1 MVKMTLIARV
11 TDGLPLAEG
20 LDDGRDLPDS
30 DMYKQQVKSLFKNLS
45 RGHNEASRMSVET
58 GPYVFH
64 YIIEGR
70 VCYLTMCD
78 RSYPKKLAFQYLED
92 LKNEFERVNGPNI
105 ETAARPYAFIKFDT
119 FIQKTKKLYQDT
131 RTQRNIAKL
140 NDELYEVHQIM
151 TRNVQEV
158 LGVGEKL
165 DQVSEMS
172 SRLTSESRI
181 YADKAKDLN
190 RQALIRKW
198 APVAIV
204 LGVVFLLFWVKN
216 KLWLL
221 VKALQEGL
229 ELSFFVFAD
238 GKESS
243 RDHIPSSTMQH
254 LLFAVVLAEV
264 AVILALSFKTP
275 IRKLLIMSLDR
286 AKRGR
291 GPVVV
296 QTVSA
301 TVCVVLVASVYGMM
315 KIQKRWVEEGAMNPT
330 DEVIMSKHLL
340 ESTLMGKSSFA
351 SVGGFLFLGLMIDRL
366 HHYMRELR
374 MRRKTM
380 EAIKKEGSVLEGEK
394 ARASDEVKSLKQE
407 ITALQERQK
416 QLAAEIEAKS
426 KEIRTEET
434 SGIALQKQSEGFLIE
449 FNRLS
454 EENQDLRNQLHTVD
468 SRISR
473 SSIKKNT

>member
-1 MVKMTLIARV
+1 
-11 TDGLPLAEG
+11 
-20 LDDGRDLPDS
+20 
-30 DMYKQQVKSLFKNLS
+30 
-45 RGHNEASRMSVET
+45 
-58 GPYVFH
+58 
-64 YIIEGR
+64 
-70 VCYLTMCD
+70 
-78 RSYPKKLAFQYLED
+78 
-92 LKNEFERVNGPNI
+92 
-105 ETAARPYAFIKFDT
+105 
-119 FIQKTKKLYQDT
+119 
-131 RTQRNIAKL
+131 
-140 NDELYEVHQIM
+140 
-151 TRNVQEV
+151 
-158 LGVGEKL
+158 
-165 DQVSEMS
+165 
-172 SRLTSESRI
+172 
-181 YADKAKDLN
+181 
-190 RQALIRKW
+190 
-198 APVAIV
+198 
-204 LGVVFLLFWVKN
+204 
-216 KLWLL
+216 
-221 VKALQEGL
+221 
-229 ELSFFVFAD
+229 
-238 GKESS
+238 
-243 RDHIPSSTMQH
+243 MQH

-301 TVCVVLVASVYGMM
+301 TVCVVLVASVYSMM

-340 ESTLMGKSSFA
+340 ESTLMGKARSLLLVRS
-351 SVGGFLFLGLMIDRL
+351 DRL

-380 EAIKKEGSVLEGEK
+380 EVIKKEGSVLEGEK

-407 ITALQERQK
+407 IRAFQEMQK

>member
-1 MVKMTLIARV
+1 
-11 TDGLPLAEG
+11 
-20 LDDGRDLPDS
+20 
-30 DMYKQQVKSLFKNLS
+30 
-45 RGHNEASRMSVET
+45 
-58 GPYVFH
+58 
-64 YIIEGR
+64 
-70 VCYLTMCD
+70 
-78 RSYPKKLAFQYLED
+78 
-92 LKNEFERVNGPNI
+92 
-105 ETAARPYAFIKFDT
+105 
-119 FIQKTKKLYQDT
+119 
-131 RTQRNIAKL
+131 
-140 NDELYEVHQIM
+140 
-151 TRNVQEV
+151 
-158 LGVGEKL
+158 
-165 DQVSEMS
+165 
-172 SRLTSESRI
+172 
-181 YADKAKDLN
+181 
-190 RQALIRKW
+190 
-198 APVAIV
+198 
-204 LGVVFLLFWVKN
+204 
-216 KLWLL
+216 
-221 VKALQEGL
+221 
-229 ELSFFVFAD
+229 
-238 GKESS
+238 
-243 RDHIPSSTMQH
+243 MQH

-340 ESTLMGKSSFA
+340 ESTLMG
-351 SVGGFLFLGLMIDRL
+351 GFLFLGLMIDRL

-407 ITALQERQK
+407 ITALQEKQK
-416 QLAAEIEAKS
+416 QLATEIEAKF

>member
-1 MVKMTLIARV
+1 PAYFL
-11 TDGLPLAEG
+11 LL
-20 LDDGRDLPDS
+20 
-30 DMYKQQVKSLFKNLS
+30 
-45 RGHNEASRMSVET
+45 
-58 GPYVFH
+58 
-64 YIIEGR
+64 
-70 VCYLTMCD
+70 
-78 RSYPKKLAFQYLED
+78 
-92 LKNEFERVNGPNI
+92 
-105 ETAARPYAFIKFDT
+105 
-119 FIQKTKKLYQDT
+119 
-131 RTQRNIAKL
+131 
-140 NDELYEVHQIM
+140 
-151 TRNVQEV
+151 
-158 LGVGEKL
+158 
-165 DQVSEMS
+165 
-172 SRLTSESRI
+172 
-181 YADKAKDLN
+181 KDLN
-190 RQALIRKW
+190 
-198 APVAIV
+198 
-204 LGVVFLLFWVKN
+204 F
-216 KLWLL
+216 
-221 VKALQEGL
+221 
-229 ELSFFVFAD
+229 
-238 GKESS
+238 
-243 RDHIPSSTMQH
+243 PSSYLPTARKVLEITSINTMQH

-301 TVCVVLVASVYGMM
+301 TVCVVLVASVYSMM

-340 ESTLMGKSSFA
+340 ESTLMG
-351 SVGGFLFLGLMIDRL
+351 GFLFLGLMIDRL

-380 EAIKKEGSVLEGEK
+380 EVIKKEGSVLEGEK

-407 ITALQERQK
+407 IRAFQEMQK

>member
-1 MVKMTLIARV
+1 
-11 TDGLPLAEG
+11 
-20 LDDGRDLPDS
+20 
-30 DMYKQQVKSLFKNLS
+30 
-45 RGHNEASRMSVET
+45 
-58 GPYVFH
+58 
-64 YIIEGR
+64 
-70 VCYLTMCD
+70 
-78 RSYPKKLAFQYLED
+78 
-92 LKNEFERVNGPNI
+92 
-105 ETAARPYAFIKFDT
+105 
-119 FIQKTKKLYQDT
+119 
-131 RTQRNIAKL
+131 
-140 NDELYEVHQIM
+140 
-151 TRNVQEV
+151 
-158 LGVGEKL
+158 
-165 DQVSEMS
+165 
-172 SRLTSESRI
+172 
-181 YADKAKDLN
+181 
-190 RQALIRKW
+190 
-198 APVAIV
+198 
-204 LGVVFLLFWVKN
+204 
-216 KLWLL
+216 
-221 VKALQEGL
+221 
-229 ELSFFVFAD
+229 
-238 GKESS
+238 
-243 RDHIPSSTMQH
+243 MQH

-301 TVCVVLVASVYGMM
+301 TVCVVLVASVYSMM

-340 ESTLMGKSSFA
+340 ESTLMG
-351 SVGGFLFLGLMIDRL
+351 GFLFLGLMIDRL

-380 EAIKKEGSVLEGEK
+380 EVIKKEGSVLEGEK

-407 ITALQERQK
+407 IRAFQEMQK